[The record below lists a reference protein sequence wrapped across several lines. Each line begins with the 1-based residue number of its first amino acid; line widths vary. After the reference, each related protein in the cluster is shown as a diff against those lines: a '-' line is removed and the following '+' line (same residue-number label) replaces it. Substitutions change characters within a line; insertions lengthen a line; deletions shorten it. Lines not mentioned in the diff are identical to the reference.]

1 MVPMKM
7 YTILYNKGHQL
18 FSDKVR
24 KENIFILNSLQKTG
38 QNRIKIPI
46 TWKGILKYAKVVTW
60 NKVKLLYN

>member
-46 TWKGILKYAKVVTW
+46 TRKGNL
-60 NKVKLLYN
+60 